1 MKIAIDCRMSGK
13 SGIGRYLDGIL
24 PSIVDS
30 VREGNELFLFG
41 NEERLYDYKN
51 IEGVEIAQCSVKPFS
66 VKDFCFFPHSISKK
80 INECDVFYT
89 PYCNIPSGVKIPICS
104 TIHDLVFL
112 DMPITSAF
120 GTHVRNMIYHYAVMR
135 SAKICTVSEF
145 SASRIRA
152 LLRCKKP
159 IVICHNALSKNLS
172 DLKKGSEKSTGLNQI
187 ILFVG
192 NIKKH
197 KGLQTLLPAFV
208 LARRRGLN
216 ARLVIVGESRNF
228 RSADKDFEAE
238 LFDAQKTGDVQFT
251 GCVSD
256 EELYS
261 LYQKARLLVQP
272 SLYEGFGIPPL
283 EALSF
288 GTHVLLSDIPVFREI
303 YGDFPVAYFHAGD
316 KEDLA
321 AKLVPVFNA
330 AKEPLPPLPEK
341 YDFAKTSALILKE
354 LSEIAKAK
362 KTTARQ

>member
-24 PSIVDS
+24 PGLI
-30 VREGNELFLFG
+30 ETTANGNEFFLFG
-41 NEERLYDYKN
+41 NENRLGEYKN
-51 IEGVEIAQCSVKPFS
+51 IEGVEVYNCTIREFS
-66 VKDFCFFPHSISKK
+66 LKDMFLFPHSIAKK
-80 INECDVFYT
+80 INACNVFYS
-89 PYCNIPSGVKIPICS
+89 PYCNIPSGIKVPIAT

-112 DMPITSAF
+112 DMNLAGAV
-120 GTHVRNMIYHYAVMR
+120 GTHVRNMLYHYATFR
-135 SAKICTVSEF
+135 SKKIFTVSNF
-145 SASRIRA
+145 SKERIQV

-159 IVICHNALSKNLS
+159 IVIAYNALSKNLA
-172 DLKKGSEKSTGLNQI
+172 DLKKEGTDKTGSLNQI

-216 ARLVIVGESRNF
+216 ARLIIVGESKNF
-228 RSADKDFEAE
+228 RSKDKEFIAQLE
-238 LFDAQKTGDVQFT
+238 DAQKVGDVQFT
-251 GCVSD
+251 GAISD
-256 EELYS
+256 KELYN

-303 YGDFPVAYFHAGD
+303 YEGFPVSYFHTGD

-321 AKLVPVFNA
+321 AKLIPAFNQ
-330 AKEPLPPLPEK
+330 AKESLPPLPDK
-341 YDFAKTSALILKE
+341 YDFKMTSQLILKE
-354 LSEIAKAK
+354 LENL
-362 KTTARQ
+362 

>member
-24 PSIVDS
+24 PALIDTTAD
-30 VREGNELFLFG
+30 GNEFFLFG
-41 NEERLYDYKN
+41 NEKRLECYKSMS
-51 IEGVEIAQCSVKPFS
+51 GVEICNCNIHPFS
-66 VKDFCFFPHSISKK
+66 LKDMFFFSHGISKK
-80 INECDVFYT
+80 INACDVFYS
-89 PYCNIPSGVKIPICS
+89 PYCNIPSGIKVPICT

-112 DMPITSAF
+112 DMNLAGTV
-120 GTHVRNMIYHYAVMR
+120 GTHIRNMIYHYAVMR
-135 SAKICTVSEF
+135 SKKIFTVSNF
-145 SASRIRA
+145 SKERIQV

-159 IVICHNALSKNLS
+159 IVIAHNALSKNLS
-172 DLKKGSEKSTGLNQI
+172 DLKKEETDKTGSLNQI

-216 ARLVIVGESRNF
+216 ARLIIVGESKNF
-228 RSADKDFEAE
+228 RSKDHEF
-238 LFDAQKTGDVQFT
+238 LDQLSTAQKVGDVQFT
-251 GCVSD
+251 GAVSD
-256 EELYS
+256 EELYN

-303 YGDFPVAYFHAGD
+303 YEGFPVSYFHAGD

-321 AKLVPVFNA
+321 AKLIPAFNQ

-341 YDFAKTSALILKE
+341 YDFKKSSQIILKE
-354 LSEIAKAK
+354 LSNL
-362 KTTARQ
+362 

>member
-24 PSIVDS
+24 PGMIETAGS
-30 VREGNELFLFG
+30 ENQFFLFG
-41 NEERLYDYKN
+41 KRERLKIYQDKD
-51 IEGVEIAQCSVKPFS
+51 GVEIEECGIKPFS
-66 VKDFCFFPHSISKK
+66 FKDLYFFSHSIAKK
-80 INECDVFYT
+80 INACDIFYS
-89 PYCNIPSGVKIPICS
+89 PYCNIPSGIHIPICT

-112 DMPITSAF
+112 DMPIASLV
-120 GTHVRNMIYHYAVMR
+120 GTHIRNMIYHYSVMR
-135 SAKICTVSEF
+135 SAKIFTVSEF
-145 SASRIRA
+145 SASRIRT

-159 IVICHNALSKNLS
+159 IVVGYNALAKNLA
-172 DLKKGSEKSTGLNQI
+172 DFKKEQEKNSSLNQI

-216 ARLVIVGESRNF
+216 ARLVIVGESKNF
-228 RSADKDFEAE
+228 RSADKQFSDR

-288 GTHVLLSDIPVFREI
+288 GTHVLISDIPVFREI
-303 YGDFPVAYFHAGD
+303 YDGYPVSYFHAGD

-321 AKLVPVFNA
+321 AKLVPAFNS
-330 AKEPLPPLPEK
+330 AKEPLPPLPQK
-341 YDFAKTSALILKE
+341 YDFAATSALILKE
-354 LSEIAKAK
+354 LSETILQKQ
-362 KTTARQ
+362 TQ